1 LRTVGSTRRAWG
13 ARRTGGYVAFAVEL
27 AFQGAEEARISWGYR
42 EEAMAS
48 RIRSIWEA
56 RFVADEHVDVSERM
70 LMQVSGRQLDA
81 IESDRE
87 FQRRTERIT
96 RRIER

>member
-1 LRTVGSTRRAWG
+1 
-13 ARRTGGYVAFAVEL
+13 
-27 AFQGAEEARISWGYR
+27 
-42 EEAMAS
+42 MAS